1 MIINIYMINIDKKSV
16 KKFWNNI
23 RLKNS
28 NLWNEFEIVK
38 NKKNAEMFFFSKFII
53 TNKTIQTKP

>member
-38 NKKNAEMFFFSKFII
+38 NKKNAEMFFFSKFI
-53 TNKTIQTKP
+53 N